1 MQSLNCWVSTLR
13 NNSRHRLRAAVWD
26 TMGRS
31 SDMAFKD
38 QMHAVEDAQVVHRGR
53 ETSVSRKRY
62 CCRGHESLFAPNL
75 EDTGGHEAEALPL
88 LVLLM
93 FIFVLWFV
101 TCRNIRDQY
110 LQTCVCARVR
120 VCVRVHVWVLVCLSM
135 VVCLHT

>member
-1 MQSLNCWVSTLR
+1 
-13 NNSRHRLRAAVWD
+13 
-26 TMGRS
+26 
-31 SDMAFKD
+31 
-38 QMHAVEDAQVVHRGR
+38 MHAVEDAQVVHRGR

-110 LQTCVCARVR
+110 LQACVCACACACVGLGVPQYGSVPSYVNMHASIESA
-120 VCVRVHVWVLVCLSM
+120 VCKSGWVPDGQQLLALLV
-135 VVCLHT
+135 